1 MLEYHTRAK
10 EGLEEV
16 IVVLMTDKRIIYS
29 SGSAHNRLPSSVLG
43 LQLAACPPWI
53 NVVYLV
59 YSLITHVYFKSTTF
73 LQGAT
78 VQAGMLHDTVCGAFF
93 QRYSIQQ
100 RSADNPS

>member
-1 MLEYHTRAK
+1 
-10 EGLEEV
+10 
-16 IVVLMTDKRIIYS
+16 MTDKRIIYS
-29 SGSAHNRLPSSVLG
+29 SSSAHIRPPSSVLR

-78 VQAGMLHDTVCGAFF
+78 DQAGMLRDTVCGAFF
-93 QRYSIQQ
+93 QRY
-100 RSADNPS
+100 RSARLTIHHNNSQLIFPATPEEMTQL